1 MKSLEEIGRVIDSRI
16 KELAARIPEDS
27 AKEEIQADSQSLH
40 IIEAEEKSLYERLG
54 QKVYEQEKQN
64 PVYEEDIKKISEKH
78 QEAIALKKQLMK
90 NECSNCGLT
99 VKPGAKFCIHC
110 GARIVIEGDEK
121 NEESE

>member
-16 KELAARIPEDS
+16 KELAAKVPEDS

-40 IIEAEEKSLYERLG
+40 IIEIEEKRLYEKLG
-54 QKVYEQEKQN
+54 QMVYEQEKQN
-64 PVYEEDIKKISEKH
+64 PVYEEHIKKISEKH

-90 NECSNCGLT
+90 NKCSNCGLA

-110 GARIVIEGDEK
+110 GTQIVIEGE
-121 NEESE
+121 